1 MRIPTRLL
9 LGSLFAI
16 ASSFAV
22 AADFPTKPVSIVV
35 PFGVG
40 GTTDLIARLLGVEM
54 AKKLGQTV
62 VIVNKGGGAGIIGAT
77 EVAKAQNDGYTL
89 GMLPVGPL
97 TTQPNLHRL
106 FYGPESFDYV
116 CMVYSNPQVLIV
128 RNDSPFKTVADMVAH
143 AKSNPGKLN
152 YGSTGIG
159 TVPHLAVVALAKALG
174 IDVFHVPYK
183 GEADELAGMLGG
195 NITMFVGHP
204 TFLKSHPAALR
215 AIAALSPARLQELP
229 NLPTLTEQG
238 AALSFDVWGGLVV
251 PKGTPAPVLAAL
263 ENGCRIGTAS
273 EEFRKRLEALN
284 TPAKYTDGKSFA
296 SFVAAEFERNGRL
309 LRESGIEKN

>member
-1 MRIPTRLL
+1 MNIPARLL
-9 LGSLFAI
+9 LGSLFAL

-22 AADFPTKPVSIVV
+22 AADFPTKPVSMVV
-35 PFGVG
+35 PFGVS

-54 AKKLGQTV
+54 AKQLGQTV
-62 VIVNKGGGAGIIGAT
+62 VIINKAGGAGIIGAT

-106 FYGPESFDYV
+106 PYGPESFDYV

-128 RNDSPFKTVADMVAH
+128 RNDSPFKTVADMVAY

-152 YGSTGIG
+152 YGSSGIG
-159 TVPHLAVVALAKALG
+159 SVPHLAVVALAKALG

-183 GEADELAGMLGG
+183 GEADQLAGMLGG
-195 NITMFVGHP
+195 NITLFVGHP
-204 TFLKSHPAALR
+204 TFLKSHPTALR

-251 PKGTPAPVLAAL
+251 PRGTPAPVLAAL
-263 ENGCRIGTAS
+263 ENACKIGTAS
-273 EEFRKRLEALN
+273 DEFRKRLEALN

-296 SFVAAEFERNGRL
+296 NFVAAEFERNGRL